1 MCLVMNLRVSQTD
14 PFTPPL
20 RERLI
25 DKIVSQIKDLIYSN
39 KIDVGDK
46 LPSERELARRLQVS
60 RAVVADAL
68 RSLERA
74 GLVEIRPGATGGAF
88 VSHDIYLPL
97 FWTLHDLLRGGRLN
111 VSHFC
116 EARRAIE
123 CESVRE
129 AVEKATAKDIEH
141 LRDLN
146 KKLLEHLRAA
156 DSSTVRTDNL
166 SFHLAMAKIG
176 GNPIIILMVHSLLRL
191 AVATYPYAS
200 DSRKFVMAQCERH
213 EAIISAME
221 AKDTVRCEELM
232 ALDAASMKEL
242 KRTRT
247 SPTKRST
254 VLSTKNSE

>member
-1 MCLVMNLRVSQTD
+1 MDQLVSHAD
-14 PFTPPL
+14 PFTPPA

-39 KIDVGDK
+39 KIEVGDR
-46 LPSERELARRLQVS
+46 LPSERELARRLKVS

-97 FWTLHDLLRGGRLN
+97 FWTLHDLLRGGRLS

-123 CESVRE
+123 CESARE
-129 AVEKATAKDIEH
+129 AVEKATTKDMEH
-141 LRDLN
+141 LRGLN
-146 KKLLEHLRAA
+146 QKLLEHLDVA
-156 DSSTVRTDNL
+156 DWSKVGTDNL
-166 SFHLAMAKIG
+166 SFHLALAEIG
-176 GNPIIILMVHSLLRL
+176 GNPVITLMVHSLLRL
-191 AVATYPYAS
+191 AVAAYPYAS
-200 DSRKFVMAQCERH
+200 DSRKFVRAQYERH
-213 EAIISAME
+213 EAIIRALE
-221 AKDTVRCEELM
+221 TKDIVRCEELM
-232 ALDAASMKEL
+232 ALDAESMKDL

-247 SPTKRST
+247 SSAKRRPIFLTKT
-254 VLSTKNSE
+254 PA